1 MTSGRFPCIIDEDRF
16 EVSHHYFL
24 LLIQD
29 EEQVAKEAGDARQD
43 TTTAPAWSSPSDPP
57 AGAGDSLG
65 LAFTSHDR
73 EVCTRAGNLTDEG
86 PGHESS

>member
-1 MTSGRFPCIIDEDRF
+1 MLISPSSLDTAFAERIMTSGRFPCIIDEDRF

-43 TTTAPAWSSPSDPP
+43 RAQSIGE
-57 AGAGDSLG
+57 GAGFDHV
-65 LAFTSHDR
+65 AKVDVR
-73 EVCTRAGNLTDEG
+73 ELQTLE
-86 PGHESS
+86 